1 MNWRVVERRF
11 PNLLAGATEPKS
23 DPSSWVFP
31 NPMITCLH
39 FIHEVSEHDECLH
52 MSRSYQRVS
61 FPVLSLADR
70 FHVLWPYCSGG
81 WDEHNR
87 SKPGQPLTSA

>member
-11 PNLLAGATEPKS
+11 PNLLGGATEPKF

-39 FIHEVSEHDECLH
+39 FIREVSEHNECVH
-52 MSRSYQRVS
+52 VSWSYQRVS
-61 FPVLSLADR
+61 FPVLSLADTVQCALALLFWR
-70 FHVLWPYCSGG
+70 VG
-81 WDEHNR
+81 
-87 SKPGQPLTSA
+87 